1 MKNTGSEKE
10 RIGWLKLHLQ
20 TCLDRE
26 VEVVMI
32 KGEAVYGKLTGF
44 SVDTRPPFIVIET
57 ENSKTLINLFR
68 VERLR
73 VAKSLA

>member
-1 MKNTGSEKE
+1 LKNTGSEKE

-20 TCLDRE
+20 TCIDRE

-32 KGEAVYGKLTGF
+32 KGEVVYGKLTGF
-44 SVDTRPPFIVIET
+44 SVDTRPPFVIIET
-57 ENSKTLINLFR
+57 ENSKYLINLFR
-68 VERLR
+68 IERLR